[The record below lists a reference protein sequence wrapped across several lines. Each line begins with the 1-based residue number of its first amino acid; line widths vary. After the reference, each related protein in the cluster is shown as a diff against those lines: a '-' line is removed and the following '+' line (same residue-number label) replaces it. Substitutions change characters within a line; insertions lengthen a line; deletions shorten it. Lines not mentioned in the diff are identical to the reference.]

1 MWQVRIR
8 LDVADLSQLRWAI
21 SPAWELLA
29 SLRVLGQPG
38 GHAIHMPWLSRHRDD
53 PLLTHPGHQTIRD
66 LAVDTPGPLPG
77 FLAPTPESPLA
88 NIDDELAAVGATPGD
103 VVRREVTRSRTR
115 TIPDSLEPLIR
126 APRSE
131 LRTIIADLRRYWQ
144 RTIEPSWPMMRGVL
158 ERDIHYRAAMLADRG
173 PGEMLNDL
181 HADVH
186 WDPGNQIFTISNR
199 IVEVP
204 NPDRTLVGRGLVLVP
219 SVFAWPRVYVKTAQ
233 PWIPVVRYPARG
245 VGVLWEPEQSTHDVS
260 AALGATRARILALI
274 ATPSTT
280 DQLARSTGLAPGGVS
295 AQLHRL
301 VTAGLASKA
310 RVGRE
315 VYYARTA
322 RGDNLLA

>member
-53 PLLTHPGHQTIRD
+53 PLLTHPRHRAIRD
-66 LAVDTPGPLPG
+66 LAIDTPGPLPG

-88 NIDDELAAVGATPGD
+88 NIDDELAAVGATPVD
-103 VVRREVTRSRTR
+103 VVRREVTRGRR
-115 TIPDSLEPLIR
+115 GRRPDSLDSLIK
-126 APRSE
+126 APRSQ
-131 LRTIIADLRRYWQ
+131 LRTIVADLRQYWQ
-144 RTIEPSWPMMRGVL
+144 RTIEPAWPMMRGVL
-158 ERDIHYRAAMLADRG
+158 ERDIHHRATTLANHG

-181 HADVH
+181 HPDIH
-186 WDPGNQIFTISNR
+186 WDQQNQTLTITNR
-199 IVEVP
+199 LVEIAD
-204 NPDRTLVGRGLVLVP
+204 PDRTLVGRGLVLVP

-245 VGVLWEPEQSTHDVS
+245 VGVLWEPEQSSHDAS
-260 AALGATRARILALI
+260 AVLGETRARILTLI

-280 DQLARSTGLAPGGVS
+280 DQLARSLRLAPGGVS

-301 VTAGLASKA
+301 VAAGLASRA

-322 RGDNLLA
+322 RGDSLLT